1 MTAATPTVAYDGK
14 IILRLKNQEYSIHY
28 DKKQL
33 AATIEPIQ
41 LTDSGLSKI
50 WNNNVFRIHL
60 KVKSKRLQQQ
70 INYTLSKL

>member
-1 MTAATPTVAYDGK
+1 MTSATPSAVHNGE
-14 IILRLKNQEYSIHY
+14 IILRLNDQEYSIHY

-33 AATIEPIQ
+33 TATIEPIQ

-60 KVKSKRLQQQ
+60 KVKSKRLQEQ
-70 INYTLSKL
+70 INYTLSKP